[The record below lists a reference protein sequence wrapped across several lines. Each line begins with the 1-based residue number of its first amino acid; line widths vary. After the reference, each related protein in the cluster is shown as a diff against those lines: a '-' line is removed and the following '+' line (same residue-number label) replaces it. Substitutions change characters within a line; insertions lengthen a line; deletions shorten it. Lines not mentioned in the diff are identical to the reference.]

1 MYEVFCAHKH
11 ANSHRT
17 RVVGIGTPRKLLGW
31 TLFYPPPFGRS
42 LRWEEDSDDI
52 DDGKVYRRVQV
63 RVRVF
68 VEHGNFSTLLPTP
81 HTDRNHLRW
90 LPMACVIFL
99 WVFLGLCLHLADLGS
114 CGGLGGLVVFW
125 CRRRLV
131 VSVEVDCGILAM
143 SSDDCGKP
151 PAMTVV
157 GQSASSV
164 SQTGLGAWSPQCGF
178 LLTHGGQPWLG
189 V

>member
-1 MYEVFCAHKH
+1 MD
-11 ANSHRT
+11 
-17 RVVGIGTPRKLLGW
+17 PLL
-31 TLFYPPPFGRS
+31 PPPFGRS

-52 DDGKVYRRVQV
+52 DDGR
-63 RVRVF
+63 
-68 VEHGNFSTLLPTP
+68 STGECKCECECLSNMETSQPCSPHHTLP
-81 HTDRNHLRW
+81 RNHLRW